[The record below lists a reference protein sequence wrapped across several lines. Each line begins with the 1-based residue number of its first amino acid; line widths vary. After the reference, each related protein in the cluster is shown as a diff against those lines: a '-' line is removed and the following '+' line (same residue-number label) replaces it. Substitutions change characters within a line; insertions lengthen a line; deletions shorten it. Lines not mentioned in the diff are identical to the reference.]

1 MSSIMISDLEHSRQ
15 LDGKMMSAISGGSGG
30 PAAPAGNSW
39 LAGLGPVANVN
50 VGVNQNISQVQNVE
64 VNALNNVGVIGAGFG
79 PLKLD
84 VSPAQW
90 ANANVTV

>member
-1 MSSIMISDLEHSRQ
+1 MSNITIADLSNDSE
-15 LDGKMMSAISGGSGG
+15 LDRKAMSAIRG
-30 PAAPAGNSW
+30 GNSW
-39 LAGLGPVANVN
+39 LRGLGPIANVN
-50 VGVNQNISQVQNVE
+50 VGVNQNIVQMQNVE

-90 ANANVTV
+90 ANANVGL

>member
-1 MSSIMISDLEHSRQ
+1 MSNITIRDLEQ
-15 LDGKMMSAISGGSGG
+15 TKDLDRETMSAVRG
-30 PAAPAGNSW
+30 GNSW
-39 LAGLGPVANVN
+39 LKGLGPVANVN
-50 VGVNQNISQVQNVE
+50 VDVNQNIAQLQNIE

-90 ANANVTV
+90 ASATAAL